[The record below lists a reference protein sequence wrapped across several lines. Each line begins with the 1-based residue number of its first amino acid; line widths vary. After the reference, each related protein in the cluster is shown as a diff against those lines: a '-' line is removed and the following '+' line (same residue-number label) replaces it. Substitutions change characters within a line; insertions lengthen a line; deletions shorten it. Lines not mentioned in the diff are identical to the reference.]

1 MADHNFQ
8 PPSYITPSNW
18 EHRSIRLASLAC
30 AISAISILVS
40 LLGMYGQGNRL
51 QVLEQHARETE
62 IARDRLE
69 SQLTDTR
76 KNLAARLVTTQR
88 LLDWRTQ
95 QLRRE
100 QQEAASRLSE
110 DQKQQ
115 ITAVSGE
122 VAGMKSE
129 MSGVKTDV
137 TGVKTEVAMTREEL
151 EETKAKL
158 QHAIGDLGVQSG
170 LIAHTRDELQAL
182 KMTGERTY
190 YEFTLAKQQKKPTPV
205 GTISLQLKKID
216 ASHGRYTLNV
226 VADDHTIEKRDRNL
240 NEPLQFYSGRDRQ
253 LFEIVVNSMDKSKA
267 SGYLSAPKT
276 APVPPTVGTL
286 KPSGN

>member
-1 MADHNFQ
+1 
-8 PPSYITPSNW
+8 
-18 EHRSIRLASLAC
+18 
-30 AISAISILVS
+30 
-40 LLGMYGQGNRL
+40 
-51 QVLEQHARETE
+51 VLEQHARDTD

-69 SQLTDTR
+69 AQLIDTR

-100 QQEAASRLSE
+100 QQEAANRLAQ

-158 QHAIGDLGVQSG
+158 QRAIGDLGVQSG

-182 KMTGERTY
+182 KLTGERAY
-190 YEFTLAKQQKKPTPV
+190 YEFTLSRQQKKPTPV
-205 GTISLQLKKID
+205 GTISLQLKKLD
-216 ASHGRYTLNV
+216 ASRGRYTLNV
-226 VADDHTIEKRDRNL
+226 VADDRTIEKRDRNM

-253 LFEIVVNSMDKSKA
+253 LFEIVVNSMDKNKA

-276 APVPPTVGTL
+276 APVPPTVAL
-286 KPSGN
+286 KPSGNSGSQPNQ